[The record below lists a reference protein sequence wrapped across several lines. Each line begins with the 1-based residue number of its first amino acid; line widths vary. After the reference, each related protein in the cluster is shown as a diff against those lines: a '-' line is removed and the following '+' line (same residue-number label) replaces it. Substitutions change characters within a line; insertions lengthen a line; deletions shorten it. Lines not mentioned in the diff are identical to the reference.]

1 MTADLPTGS
10 SQLGDLPV
18 VPASL
23 TASQG
28 LVGEGAPLALVPE
41 RDLVPSASPPPLEH
55 QNSSTYRRKNKGIL
69 SIVGANPSLLE
80 HVPEVAPP
88 PPPQDV
94 FVLGSPSASHPLSP
108 PPQLLTTLGPSLQ
121 RMKPHLP
128 PWPL

>member
-80 HVPEVAPP
+80 HVPEFAPP
-88 PPPQDV
+88 PPPPRMSLSWGALVPLTPFLPRHNYSQLSV
-94 FVLGSPSASHPLSP
+94 PPSEE
-108 PPQLLTTLGPSLQ
+108 
-121 RMKPHLP
+121 
-128 PWPL
+128 